1 MRRRAAAAARASLP
15 VEIGPR
21 ADKLPVMRRRFV
33 PLLLV
38 SLLTL
43 PVAALA
49 DFAAEH
55 AAWRAD
61 RVARL
66 TAPDGWLTLI
76 GLHWLKEGKQTIGSA
91 EGNDIRLA
99 AGPAQLGT
107 VTLTPG
113 KTVLYRPAAF
123 VEARLNDLNIGATKT
138 GEAILRYESPDHVST
153 VRVGE
158 LSFFVIQRGDKL
170 GLRVRDNAS
179 ARRKHFAGID
189 AFEADPAWRI
199 EADWVAFE
207 TPREIPI
214 TNMLGQTTMNKVF
227 GKAVFTRD
235 GQTIELLPVAD
246 SADAT
251 LFFIISD
258 GTSGEETYGA
268 ARFVYAEP
276 PKDGK
281 VILDFNR
288 ALNPPC
294 AFTPFAT
301 CPLPPKENRM
311 TLRITA
317 GEKNYRGEH

>member
-1 MRRRAAAAARASLP
+1 MTSLP
-15 VEIGPR
+15 VEINR
-21 ADKLPVMRRRFV
+21 AAGKLPAMRR
-33 PLLLV
+33 PLASLLLL
-38 SLLTL
+38 SLLSL
-43 PVAALA
+43 PVVASA

-55 AAWRAD
+55 EAWRAD

-76 GLHWLKEGKQTIGSA
+76 GLHWLKEGAQTVGSA
-91 EGNDIRLA
+91 AGNDLRLA
-99 AGPAQLGT
+99 AGPAQLGV
-107 VTLTPG
+107 VTLQDG
-113 KTVLYRPAAF
+113 LSVSFRPAAD
-123 VEARLNDLNIGATKT
+123 VDARINGLRIETTKT
-138 GEAILRYESPDHVST
+138 GEAILRYESPGPATT

-170 GLRVRDNAS
+170 GLRVRDNDS
-179 ARRKHFAGID
+179 PRRKNFAGID
-189 AFEADPAWRI
+189 AFEADPAWHI

-258 GTSGEETYGA
+258 GTSGEETYDA
-268 ARFVYAEP
+268 ARFLYAEP
-276 PKDGK
+276 AKDGK

-288 ALNPPC
+288 AQNPPC

-301 CPLPPKENRM
+301 CPLPPKENRLN
-311 TLRITA
+311 LRITA
-317 GEKNYRGEH
+317 GEKKYRGEH

>member
-1 MRRRAAAAARASLP
+1 MRRHL
-15 VEIGPR
+15 
-21 ADKLPVMRRRFV
+21 V
-33 PLLLV
+33 PILLL
-38 SLLTL
+38 SLAVL
-43 PVAALA
+43 PSVASA

-55 AAWRAD
+55 AAWRAE

-76 GLHWLKEGKQTIGSA
+76 GLHWLKEGEQTVGSA
-91 EGNDIRLA
+91 EGNDLRFA
-99 AGPAQLGT
+99 AGPEQLGV
-107 VTLTPG
+107 VTLTNG
-113 KTVLYRPAAF
+113 KSVRFRPAPGID
-123 VEARLNDLNIGATKT
+123 ARVNDLNIGATKT
-138 GEAILRYESPDHVST
+138 GETELRYASPGPATT
-153 VRVGE
+153 VRVGG
-158 LSFFVIQRGDKL
+158 LSFFVIQRGDRL
-170 GLRVRDNAS
+170 GLRVRDEDS
-179 ARRKHFAGID
+179 PRRRNFAGID
-189 AFEADPAWRI
+189 HFPIDPSWRI

-214 TNMLGQTTMNKVF
+214 TNLLGQTSMNKVF
-227 GKAVFTRD
+227 GQAVFTRD

-246 SADAT
+246 NPDAT

-258 GTSGEETYGA
+258 GTSGEETYEA
-268 ARFVYAEP
+268 ARFLYAAP
-276 PKDGK
+276 PTDGK

-288 ALNPPC
+288 AQNPPC